1 VIKMPLLKIENLS
14 KSFGGLKAVSN
25 LNIEINQG
33 ELIGLIGPNGA
44 GKTTVFNI
52 LTGVYEKTEGKMTF
66 MDRDVSGLKPYE
78 VTLRGMART
87 FQNIRLFSDLSVI
100 ENVKVAYHQRTSY
113 STFSAFLRLPS
124 YFSGEDEMQRKAM
137 ELLKIFNLADKAEET
152 AKNLPYGEQRRLE
165 IARALATDP
174 KLLLLDEPAAGMNPQ
189 ETHDLMNLIRWIR
202 EEFKLTIL
210 LIEHDM
216 SLVMG
221 VCERIYVLDYGM
233 IIAEGT
239 PDDIKRNP
247 KVIEAYLGEEVV

>member
-1 VIKMPLLKIENLS
+1 MPLLKIDNLS

-25 LNIEINQG
+25 LNIEINEG

-44 GKTTVFNI
+44 GKTTVFNL
-52 LTGVYEKTEGKMTF
+52 LTGVYDKTEGKITF
-66 MDRDVSGLKPYE
+66 QDKEVSGLKPYQ
-78 VTLRGMART
+78 VTHRGMART

-100 ENVKVAYHQRTSY
+100 ENVKIAYHQRSSY
-113 STFSAFLRLPS
+113 SLASALLRLPK
-124 YFSGEDEMQRKAM
+124 YYLGEEEMQHKAM
-137 ELLKIFNLADKAEET
+137 NLLKIFNLDDKAEET

-165 IARALATDP
+165 IARALGTEP

-233 IIAEGT
+233 IIAQGA
-239 PDDIKRNP
+239 PDEIKSNP

>member
-1 VIKMPLLKIENLS
+1 MPLLKIENLS

-25 LNIEINQG
+25 LNIEIDQG

-66 MDRDVSGLKPYE
+66 MDRDVSGLKPYQ
-78 VTLRGMART
+78 VTQRGLART
-87 FQNIRLFSDLSVI
+87 FQNIRLFNDLSVI
-100 ENVKVAYHQRTSY
+100 DNVKVAYHQRTSY
-113 STFSAFLRLPS
+113 STFSALFRLPS
-124 YFSGEDEMQRKAM
+124 YFSGEDEMERKAM
-137 ELLKIFNLADKAEET
+137 ELLKIFKLDGKAQES

-165 IARALATDP
+165 IARAMATDP

-189 ETHDLMNLIRWIR
+189 ETHELMNLIRWIR
-202 EEFKLTIL
+202 EQFKLTIL

-233 IIAEGT
+233 IIAQGV
-239 PDDIKRNP
+239 PDEIKRNP